1 MKKAG
6 IILFVLVF
14 GLMTGAAVV
23 GAKKKMPD
31 VIEGW
36 FVAHRNAKVVV
47 LKENS
52 GKQWDIRVDYNAK
65 FEIDGRPVKLSDFRK
80 GMEIY
85 AEMKNGIL
93 RYLSSYSTDYPGLEQ
108 PERAVR
114 TGVIKYIDRDRL
126 TLRFPTGDTADFMIH
141 PATIIQK
148 HSSKAR
154 VEELYEGDKVRI
166 FLENEDSSAIQRME
180 VASSGVQ
187 VKYLVRG
194 TLAHFDKYENLLVL
208 KDEEVFVNGNWSGY
222 PDPGGKKDKPKV
234 KEDLKKDKGE
244 NSEKSTSEGEKA
256 TDDKKD
262 EQKPAPYEIPHGKDG
277 LRIYYNE
284 ETPITL
290 VGKKIPAKDL
300 NYYKGRT
307 MYLAVVD
314 DFGRPSAERI
324 LLKSQY
330 ESAYQTKIE
339 DINPY
344 QNLMELANKKNV
356 AWTDGTVY
364 IRRNRILDIEDMEPG
379 LDALVISDGR
389 NGGLTAS
396 LVYVYGNETA
406 NNNAGRELL
415 YMGRLQTVLP
425 ESVTMKDFFFLN
437 HHTWESFGGEKE
449 FFFDDDIKI
458 FDAEKGQEVGYREF
472 VSREYSVDENA
483 PNSRKE
489 KGKLRDWYAYI
500 WADGDRVSAAYVK
513 KSNDSLL
520 RQRITEGT
528 VLEVPKEDPLA
539 GLSVV
544 LQNAKDY
551 SVHGNRWLLKHENLH
566 LFIKDAFVIKN
577 GQRISAKEIQKGDQ
591 VYVVRD
597 VEGNKNKAVF
607 LLVKPK

>member
-1 MKKAG
+1 MKKTS
-6 IILFVLVF
+6 IMLFVLVIA
-14 GLMTGAAVV
+14 LVTGTAAY
-23 GAKKKMPD
+23 GSKKKMPD

-36 FVAHRNAKVVV
+36 FVAHRNAKVVI
-47 LKENS
+47 LKESS

-93 RYLSSYSTDYPGLEQ
+93 RYLSSYSTDDPGLEQ
-108 PERAVR
+108 SERTVR

-148 HSSKAR
+148 HSVKAR
-154 VEELYEGDKVRI
+154 VEELVEGDKVRI
-166 FLENEDSSAIQRME
+166 FLENEDSSVVQRME

-194 TLAHFDKYENLLVL
+194 TLAHFDKYENILVL
-208 KDEEVFVNGNWSGY
+208 KDQEVFVNGNWSGY
-222 PDPGGKKDKPKV
+222 PDPNGKNDKS
-234 KEDLKKDKGE
+234 KKAETEKNNSGE
-244 NSEKSTSEGEKA
+244 SSNPTTSEGENNSSA
-256 TDDKKD
+256 ESKKEESRPVSYD
-262 EQKPAPYEIPHGKDG
+262 IPMGKDG

-284 ETPITL
+284 ETPVTL
-290 VGKKIPAKDL
+290 VGQKIAAKDL

-307 MYLAVVD
+307 MYLVVTD
-314 DFGRPSAERI
+314 DYGRPSAERI
-324 LLKSQY
+324 ILKSQY
-330 ESAYQTKIE
+330 ESAYQSKIT
-339 DINPY
+339 DISPY
-344 QNLMELANKKNV
+344 QNLMELANKKNI
-356 AWTDGTVY
+356 AWTNGTVY
-364 IRRNRILDIEDMEPG
+364 IRRDRILDIEDMETG

-425 ESVTMKDFFFLN
+425 ESVTLKDFFFLN
-437 HHTWESFGGEKE
+437 HHSWESFGGEKE

-458 FDAEKGQEVGYREF
+458 FDAENGQEVGYREF
-472 VSREYSVDENA
+472 VSREYSVDES
-483 PNSRKE
+483 NSRKNT
-489 KGKLRDWYAYI
+489 KQRDWYAYI
-500 WADGDRVSAAYVK
+500 WADGDRVSAAYMK

-520 RQRITEGT
+520 RQRITEGI
-528 VLEVPKEDPLA
+528 VSEAKEDPVA
-539 GLSVV
+539 GLSAV

-551 SVHGNRWLLKHENLH
+551 SVHGSRWLLKHENLQ
-566 LFIKDAFVIKN
+566 LLIKDAFVIKN
-577 GQRISAKEIQKGDQ
+577 GERISAKEIRKGDR

-597 VEGNKNKAVF
+597 GNKAVF